1 MQIIDSITIEDLE
14 LNMTE
19 QSEAFA
25 PPSSSKNTLATYK
38 NPFGFSL
45 QVIESGENIT
55 IAYGGAD
62 VASVS
67 HICIIVEL

>member
-1 MQIIDSITIEDLE
+1 
-14 LNMTE
+14 MTE

-25 PPSSSKNTLATYK
+25 PLSSSRNTLATYK

-55 IAYGGAD
+55 IAFGGSD
-62 VASVS
+62 VASVRINLYRRLAHGS
-67 HICIIVEL
+67 ESFMI